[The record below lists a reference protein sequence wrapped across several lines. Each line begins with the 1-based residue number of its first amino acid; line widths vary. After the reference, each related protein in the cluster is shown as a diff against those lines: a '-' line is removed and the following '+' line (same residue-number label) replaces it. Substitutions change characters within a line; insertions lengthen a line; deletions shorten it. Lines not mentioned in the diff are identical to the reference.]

1 MIEKLLQENIREFI
15 KEHANADEQALLLK
29 HKTIFDVPASLVAWQ
44 ISGRRKAQIKIPL
57 YYNTQDILY
66 PAGLSLE
73 QSSSEE
79 TAIFKAY
86 VLEAN
91 LKSRTTLVDLTG
103 GFGIDTFFLSKS
115 FEHVTC
121 VEPNAELIEY
131 TQHNHQLLGAENIGH
146 VNTSAE
152 DFLTSLSQKVDCFFI
167 DPARRTASYKKV
179 FRFADCEPN
188 VIGLLPKIF
197 SHSDYVMIK
206 AAPLLDLLEGI
217 RELKHVTHVWVVAVK
232 NEVKEL
238 LFLCEK
244 NLSIEPAISAVNLE
258 SNHEP
263 FEFKSSD
270 EKQTQSHFSDPLQYL
285 YEPNASI
292 LKAGAFKLVGKHFG
306 LAKLSANTHLYTS
319 DTLVDTFPGRI
330 FKVESLIKSN
340 PKEVSAKFPDQKANV
355 VTRNYPLTPVELK
368 KKLNLQDGG
377 DKYLMGCSG
386 EKQKFLIAAE
396 RIK

>member
-1 MIEKLLQENIREFI
+1 MIEKLLQKNIREFI
-15 KEHANADEQALLLK
+15 EEHANDDEKVLLLK
-29 HKTIFDVPASLVAWQ
+29 HKNIFDVPASLVAWQ
-44 ISGRRKAQIKIPL
+44 IVGRRKAKIKIPL
-57 YYNTQDILY
+57 YYNTRDILY
-66 PAGLSLE
+66 PAGLSVE

-79 TAIFKAY
+79 TAIFKAH

-91 LKSRTTLVDLTG
+91 LKSHATLVDLTG
-103 GFGIDTFFLSKS
+103 GLGVDSFFLSKS

-131 TQHNHQLLGAENIGH
+131 TKHNHQLLGAENIRH
-146 VNTSAE
+146 INATAE
-152 DFLTSLSQKVDCFFI
+152 DFLSSLSQKVDCFFI
-167 DPARRTASYKKV
+167 DPARRTASDKKV

-188 VIGLLPKIF
+188 VVELLPKIF

-217 RELKHVTHVWVVAVK
+217 RELKHVKHVWVVAVK

-244 NLSIEPAISAVNLE
+244 NLSTEPTVSAVNLE

-263 FEFKSSD
+263 FEFTTSD
-270 EKQTQSHFSDPLQYL
+270 EKRIQSHFSDPLQFL

-292 LKAGAFKLVGKHFG
+292 LKAGAFKLIGKRFN
-306 LAKLSANTHLYTS
+306 LTKLSVNTHLYTS
-319 DTLVDTFPGRI
+319 NELVNNFPGRI
-330 FKVESLIKSN
+330 FKVGALMKSDS
-340 PKEVSAKFPDQKANV
+340 KEIAAKFPDQKANII
-355 VTRNYPLTPVELK
+355 TRNYPLTPVELK

-377 DKYLMGCSG
+377 DKYLIGCSG